1 MAIKNF
7 SSVGGFAVGSTEV
20 LNTEFELKNISAIHM
35 VSDNFS
41 DATNDLYIA
50 KRTTD
55 PANTVLR
62 LSLDGST
69 NIATNTPSLG
79 HNSVAFIKA
88 KIFGQEANDN
98 TYILAGIDESV
109 VTVDASGVPTLQG
122 SYKTVIHEHL
132 PGIETWDYT
141 PVAFQIGAS
150 AFFSYDVET
159 VTNTSTVKWL
169 AMIEITNVTSA

>member
-1 MAIKNF
+1 MTIKNF

-20 LNTEFELKNISAIHM
+20 VNTQFELKNISAIHM

-55 PANTVLR
+55 SANTVLR

-69 NIATNTPSLG
+69 NIATNTPALG

-88 KIFGQEANDN
+88 KIFGQEQSDN
-98 TYILAGIDESV
+98 TYILAGMDESV
-109 VTVDASGVPTLQG
+109 VTVDASGVPTLQAT
-122 SYKTVIHEHL
+122 YKTIIHEHL
-132 PGIETWDYT
+132 PGTETWGFT
-141 PVAFQIGAS
+141 PVAFQIGA
-150 AFFSYDVET
+150 AAYFSYDVET

-169 AMIEITNVTSA
+169 AMIEITNVTT